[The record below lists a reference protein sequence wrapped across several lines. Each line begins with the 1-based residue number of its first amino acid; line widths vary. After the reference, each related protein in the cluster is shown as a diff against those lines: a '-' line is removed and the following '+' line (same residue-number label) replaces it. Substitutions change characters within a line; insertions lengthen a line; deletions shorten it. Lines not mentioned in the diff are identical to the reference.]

1 MKLSLVGAAGKMGK
15 ALTSE
20 VQHNKE
26 FEITN
31 YVVKPNSSL
40 LGKDVGSI
48 HFNQQSNSLFVD
60 DPKNAF
66 DMFVDFADAQNI
78 SSRIQMYKKHCK
90 PLIFCSTGLSSD
102 EEKSIIALSEK
113 MPVFIAPNTSVV
125 TALMKDFAKKISK
138 IDQSLEIHI
147 SESHNKSKKD
157 APSGTAKDFARMLQL
172 STDKIEFDR
181 TDEDKNSHKIAFS
194 NNFESLELRHDTA
207 NRSIYAQ
214 GALNIAKWFYQ
225 RPKNLYY
232 CLLYT
237 SPSPRD

>member
-90 PLIFCSTGLSSD
+90 PLIFCSTGLSND

-138 IDQSLEIHI
+138 IDQSFEIHI

-194 NNFESLELRHDTA
+194 NNFESLELRRDTA

-232 CLLYT
+232 MQTLIEEIHE
-237 SPSPRD
+237 

>member
-1 MKLSLVGAAGKMGK
+1 MGK

-20 VQHNKE
+20 VQQNKE

-31 YVVKPNSSL
+31 YVVKPNSFL
-40 LGKDVGSI
+40 VGKEVGSI
-48 HFNQQSNSLFVD
+48 HLNEKIDYLFVE

-90 PLIFCSTGLSSD
+90 PLIFCSTGLSND
-102 EEKSIIALSEK
+102 EEKNIIALSEK

-125 TALMKDFAKKISK
+125 TALMKDFVKKISK

-232 CLLYT
+232 MQTLIEEIHE
-237 SPSPRD
+237 

>member
-20 VQHNKE
+20 VQQNKE

-48 HFNQQSNSLFVD
+48 HFNQQSNCLFVD

-138 IDQSLEIHI
+138 IDQSFEIHI

-232 CLLYT
+232 MQTLIEEIHE
-237 SPSPRD
+237 

>member
-90 PLIFCSTGLSSD
+90 PLIFCSTGLSND

-147 SESHNKSKKD
+147 FESHNKSKKD

-232 CLLYT
+232 MQTLIEEIHE
-237 SPSPRD
+237 

>member
-1 MKLSLVGAAGKMGK
+1 MC
-15 ALTSE
+15 
-20 VQHNKE
+20 
-26 FEITN
+26 IR
-31 YVVKPNSSL
+31 
-40 LGKDVGSI
+40 DR
-48 HFNQQSNSLFVD
+48 QSNSLFVD

-157 APSGTAKDFARMLQL
+157 APSGTARDFARMLQL

-232 CLLYT
+232 MQTLIEEIHE
-237 SPSPRD
+237 

>member
-1 MKLSLVGAAGKMGK
+1 MKLSLVGAAGTMGT

-157 APSGTAKDFARMLQL
+157 APSGTARDFARMLQL

-232 CLLYT
+232 MQTLIEEIHE
-237 SPSPRD
+237 

>member
-20 VQHNKE
+20 VQQNKE

-90 PLIFCSTGLSSD
+90 PLIFCSTGLSND

-172 STDKIEFDR
+172 SEDKIEFDR

-232 CLLYT
+232 MQTLIEEIHE
-237 SPSPRD
+237 

>member
-147 SESHNKSKKD
+147 FESHNKSKKD

-232 CLLYT
+232 MQTLIEEIHE
-237 SPSPRD
+237 

>member
-157 APSGTAKDFARMLQL
+157 APSGTAKDFARTLQL

-232 CLLYT
+232 MQTLIEEIHE
-237 SPSPRD
+237 

>member
-20 VQHNKE
+20 AQQNKE

-90 PLIFCSTGLSSD
+90 PLIFCSTGLSND

-172 STDKIEFDR
+172 STDKIEFNR

-232 CLLYT
+232 MQTLIEEIHE
-237 SPSPRD
+237 

>member
-20 VQHNKE
+20 VQQNNE

-48 HFNQQSNSLFVD
+48 HFNQQTNCLFVD

-78 SSRIQMYKKHCK
+78 NSRIQMYKKHCK
-90 PLIFCSTGLSSD
+90 PLIFCSTGLSND
-102 EEKSIIALSEK
+102 EEKNIIALSEK

-181 TDEDKNSHKIAFS
+181 TDEDKNSHKIVFS
-194 NNFESLELRHDTA
+194 SNFESLELRHDTA

-232 CLLYT
+232 MQTLIEEIHE
-237 SPSPRD
+237 

>member
-20 VQHNKE
+20 VQQNKE

-157 APSGTAKDFARMLQL
+157 APSGTARDFARMLQL

-232 CLLYT
+232 MQTLIEDLYE
-237 SPSPRD
+237 

>member
-90 PLIFCSTGLSSD
+90 PLIFCSTGLSND
-102 EEKSIIALSEK
+102 EEKNIIALSEK

-232 CLLYT
+232 MQTLIEEIHE
-237 SPSPRD
+237 

>member
-20 VQHNKE
+20 VQQNKE

-90 PLIFCSTGLSSD
+90 PLIFCSTGLSND

-232 CLLYT
+232 MQTLIEEIHE
-237 SPSPRD
+237 

>member
-20 VQHNKE
+20 VQQNKE

-40 LGKDVGSI
+40 VGKDVGSI
-48 HFNQQSNSLFVD
+48 LPNQQINSLFVD

-66 DMFVDFADAQNI
+66 DMFIDFADAQNI

-90 PLIFCSTGLSSD
+90 PLIFCSTGLSN
-102 EEKSIIALSEK
+102 EEEESIIALSEK

-157 APSGTAKDFARMLQL
+157 APSGTAKDLARMLQL
-172 STDKIEFDR
+172 SVDKIEFDR

-232 CLLYT
+232 MQTLIEEIHE
-237 SPSPRD
+237 

>member
-20 VQHNKE
+20 VQQNKE

-181 TDEDKNSHKIAFS
+181 TDEDKNSHKIVFS

-232 CLLYT
+232 MQTLIEEIHE
-237 SPSPRD
+237 

>member
-48 HFNQQSNSLFVD
+48 HFNQQSNCLFVD

-78 SSRIQMYKKHCK
+78 NSRIQMYKKHCK
-90 PLIFCSTGLSSD
+90 PLIFCSTGLSND
-102 EEKSIIALSEK
+102 EEKNIIALSEK

-125 TALMKDFAKKISK
+125 TALMKDFVKKISK

-232 CLLYT
+232 MQTLIEEIHE
-237 SPSPRD
+237 

>member
-90 PLIFCSTGLSSD
+90 PLIFCSTGLSND

-113 MPVFIAPNTSVV
+113 MPLFIAPNTSVV

-138 IDQSLEIHI
+138 IDQSLKIHI

-232 CLLYT
+232 MQTLIEEIHE
-237 SPSPRD
+237 

>member
-20 VQHNKE
+20 VQQNKE

-31 YVVKPNSSL
+31 YVVKPNSFL
-40 LGKDVGSI
+40 VGKEVGSI
-48 HFNQQSNSLFVD
+48 HLNEKIDSLFVE

-78 SSRIQMYKKHCK
+78 SSRIEMYKKHCK
-90 PLIFCSTGLSSD
+90 PLIFCSTGLSND
-102 EEKSIIALSEK
+102 EEKNIIALSEK
-113 MPVFIAPNTSVV
+113 MPVFIASNTSVV
-125 TALMKDFAKKISK
+125 TALMKDFVKKISK

-225 RPKNLYY
+225 KPKNLYY
-232 CLLYT
+232 MQTLIEEIHE
-237 SPSPRD
+237 

>member
-20 VQHNKE
+20 VQQNKE

-31 YVVKPNSSL
+31 YVVKPNSFL
-40 LGKDVGSI
+40 VGKEVGSI
-48 HFNQQSNSLFVD
+48 HLNEKIDSLFVE

-90 PLIFCSTGLSSD
+90 PLIFCSTGLSND
-102 EEKSIIALSEK
+102 EEKNIIALSEK
-113 MPVFIAPNTSVV
+113 MPVFIASNTSVV
-125 TALMKDFAKKISK
+125 TALMKDFVKKISK

-172 STDKIEFDR
+172 SADKIEFER

-225 RPKNLYY
+225 KPKNLYY
-232 CLLYT
+232 MQTLIEEIHE
-237 SPSPRD
+237 

>member
-20 VQHNKE
+20 VQQNKE

-90 PLIFCSTGLSSD
+90 PLIFCSTGLSND

-113 MPVFIAPNTSVV
+113 IPVFIAPNTSLV
-125 TALMKDFAKKISK
+125 TALIKDFAKKISK
-138 IDQSLEIHI
+138 IDQSLKIHI

-232 CLLYT
+232 MQTLIEEIHE
-237 SPSPRD
+237 

>member
-194 NNFESLELRHDTA
+194 NNIESLELRHDTA

-225 RPKNLYY
+225 RPKNLYHMQT
-232 CLLYT
+232 LIEEIHE
-237 SPSPRD
+237 

>member
-157 APSGTAKDFARMLQL
+157 APSGTAKDFARVLQL

-232 CLLYT
+232 MQTLIEEIHE
-237 SPSPRD
+237 

>member
-1 MKLSLVGAAGKMGK
+1 MKIPPETQTGKIFKLKDLGAGSLRGKVSGDLYVRVVVETPEKLSSNKRNRFKKLFKTVKIIFMSQPHLNLKSIKNLSNEIKSCGAAGKMGK

-125 TALMKDFAKKISK
+125 TALMKDFAKK
-138 IDQSLEIHI
+138 
-147 SESHNKSKKD
+147 
-157 APSGTAKDFARMLQL
+157 
-172 STDKIEFDR
+172 
-181 TDEDKNSHKIAFS
+181 
-194 NNFESLELRHDTA
+194 
-207 NRSIYAQ
+207 
-214 GALNIAKWFYQ
+214 YQ
-225 RPKNLYY
+225 K
-232 CLLYT
+232 
-237 SPSPRD
+237 

>member
-172 STDKIEFDR
+172 STEKIEFDR

-232 CLLYT
+232 MQTLIEEIHE
-237 SPSPRD
+237 

>member
-20 VQHNKE
+20 VQQNKE

-31 YVVKPNSSL
+31 YVVKPNSFL
-40 LGKDVGSI
+40 VGKEVGSI
-48 HFNQQSNSLFVD
+48 HLNEKIDSLFVE

-78 SSRIQMYKKHCK
+78 SSRIEMYKKHCK
-90 PLIFCSTGLSSD
+90 PLIFCSTGLSND
-102 EEKSIIALSEK
+102 EEKNIIALSEK
-113 MPVFIAPNTSVV
+113 MPVFIASNTSVV
-125 TALMKDFAKKISK
+125 TALMKDFVKKISK

-232 CLLYT
+232 MQTLIEEIHE
-237 SPSPRD
+237 

>member
-20 VQHNKE
+20 VQQNKE

-157 APSGTAKDFARMLQL
+157 APSGTARDFARMLQL

-232 CLLYT
+232 MQTLIEEIHE
-237 SPSPRD
+237 

>member
-20 VQHNKE
+20 VQQNKE

-48 HFNQQSNSLFVD
+48 HFNQQSNCLFVD

-78 SSRIQMYKKHCK
+78 NSRIQMYKKHCK
-90 PLIFCSTGLSSD
+90 PLIFCSTGLSND

-172 STDKIEFDR
+172 STDNIEFDR

-232 CLLYT
+232 MQTLIEEIHE
-237 SPSPRD
+237 

>member
-20 VQHNKE
+20 VQQNKE

-31 YVVKPNSSL
+31 YVVKPNSFL
-40 LGKDVGSI
+40 VGKEVGSI
-48 HFNQQSNSLFVD
+48 HLNEKIDSLFVE

-90 PLIFCSTGLSSD
+90 PLIFCSTGLSND
-102 EEKSIIALSEK
+102 EGKKIIALSEK

-125 TALMKDFAKKISK
+125 TALMKDFVKKISK

-157 APSGTAKDFARMLQL
+157 APSGTAKDFARILQL

-181 TDEDKNSHKIAFS
+181 TDEDKNSHKIALS
-194 NNFESLELRHDTA
+194 NNFESLELCHDTA

-232 CLLYT
+232 MQTLIEEIHE
-237 SPSPRD
+237 

>member
-1 MKLSLVGAAGKMGK
+1 
-15 ALTSE
+15 
-20 VQHNKE
+20 
-26 FEITN
+26 
-31 YVVKPNSSL
+31 
-40 LGKDVGSI
+40 
-48 HFNQQSNSLFVD
+48 
-60 DPKNAF
+60 
-66 DMFVDFADAQNI
+66 MFVDFADAQNI

-90 PLIFCSTGLSSD
+90 PVIFCSTGLSND

-138 IDQSLEIHI
+138 IDQSFEIHI

-172 STDKIEFDR
+172 STDNIEFER

-194 NNFESLELRHDTA
+194 SNFESLELRHDTA

-232 CLLYT
+232 MQTLIEEIHE
-237 SPSPRD
+237 

>member
-78 SSRIQMYKKHCK
+78 SSRIQIYKKHCK

-232 CLLYT
+232 MQTLIEEIHE
-237 SPSPRD
+237 

>member
-102 EEKSIIALSEK
+102 EEKSITALSEK
-113 MPVFIAPNTSVV
+113 MPVFSAPNTSVV
-125 TALMKDFAKKISK
+125 TAMMKDFAKKISK

-232 CLLYT
+232 MQTLIEEIHE
-237 SPSPRD
+237 

>member
-20 VQHNKE
+20 VQQNKE

-31 YVVKPNSSL
+31 YIVKPNSSL

-232 CLLYT
+232 MQTLIEEIHE
-237 SPSPRD
+237 

>member
-48 HFNQQSNSLFVD
+48 HFNQQSNSVFVD

-232 CLLYT
+232 MQTLIEEIHE
-237 SPSPRD
+237 

>member
-90 PLIFCSTGLSSD
+90 PLIFCSTGLSSE

-232 CLLYT
+232 MQTLIEEIHE
-237 SPSPRD
+237 

>member
-15 ALTSE
+15 ALTSK

-157 APSGTAKDFARMLQL
+157 APSGTARDFARMLQL

-232 CLLYT
+232 MQTLIEEIHE
-237 SPSPRD
+237 

>member
-20 VQHNKE
+20 VQQNKE

-78 SSRIQMYKKHCK
+78 SSRIQMYKKYCK

-232 CLLYT
+232 MQTLIEEIHE
-237 SPSPRD
+237 

>member
-90 PLIFCSTGLSSD
+90 PLIFCSTGLSND

-113 MPVFIAPNTSVV
+113 IPVFIAPNTSVV

-157 APSGTAKDFARMLQL
+157 APSGTARDFARMLQL

-232 CLLYT
+232 MQTLIEEIHE
-237 SPSPRD
+237 

>member
-15 ALTSE
+15 AFTSE

-90 PLIFCSTGLSSD
+90 PLIFCSTGLSGD
-102 EEKSIIALSEK
+102 EEKRIIALSEK

-138 IDQSLEIHI
+138 IDQSFKIHI

-232 CLLYT
+232 MQTLIEDLYE
-237 SPSPRD
+237 

>member
-20 VQHNKE
+20 VQQNKE

-225 RPKNLYY
+225 RPKNLYHMQT
-232 CLLYT
+232 LIEEIHE
-237 SPSPRD
+237 